1 MEITALSVPG
11 AFVVTNS
18 VHSDERGEFVEW
30 FRRDRI
36 AEDTGISFN
45 TVQAN
50 LSMSSQGTFRGIHFA
65 DVPPG
70 QAKYVTCVTG
80 SIQDFVIDIRPGS
93 PHFGN
98 YEMVELDSSSR
109 GAVLLDVGLGH
120 GFVAMEDKTI
130 VCYLVTD
137 IYKPEAEH
145 AINPLDPD
153 LGIQLPFDRE
163 KLSVSS
169 KDSEAP
175 TLSEALAVGILPEW
189 KG

>member
-1 MEITALSVPG
+1 
-11 AFVVTNS
+11 
-18 VHSDERGEFVEW
+18 
-30 FRRDRI
+30 
-36 AEDTGISFN
+36 
-45 TVQAN
+45 
-50 LSMSSQGTFRGIHFA
+50 
-65 DVPPG
+65 
-70 QAKYVTCVTG
+70 
-80 SIQDFVIDIRPGS
+80 
-93 PHFGN
+93 
-98 YEMVELDSSSR
+98 MVELDSSSR